1 MLVTANEIAQFVAA
15 RAEYGIG
22 IPITS
27 MENERNIYGEEV
39 SIANIHIASGMSV
52 TPDTFSVMLDNGQL
66 FLVSVTEV
74 PQ

>member
-1 MLVTANEIAQFVAA
+1 MLVSANEVAQFVAA

-22 IPITS
+22 IPITRES
-27 MENERNIYGEEV
+27 NFDGVEA